1 MTPQQLIDM
10 PGYGMAE
17 AWLRR
22 NGRWKLD
29 PQERLAN
36 ALSGLDT
43 AISEAEEY
51 AHDALNAAR
60 AMEANE

>member
-22 NGRWKLD
+22 NGRWRLD

-36 ALSGLDT
+36 ALSGLDN

>member
-10 PGYGMAE
+10 QGYGMAE

-22 NGRWKLD
+22 NGKWKLD

-36 ALSGLDT
+36 ALSGLDN
-43 AISEAEEY
+43 AISEAEGY
-51 AHDALNAAR
+51 AHDAMIAAQ